1 MLRDCSS
8 VIPSY
13 KCYSTESLLLFHR
26 QNLSERLY
34 LQNFLEKKRKTISR
48 KAKLMDI
55 HDMEANRKVMNLL
68 DFQHS
73 QNNESPEAMFF

>member
-1 MLRDCSS
+1 VKDF
-8 VIPSY
+8 IY
-13 KCYSTESLLLFHR
+13 KI
-26 QNLSERLY
+26 
-34 LQNFLEKKRKTISR
+34 FLKKKRKTISR